1 MTLPPST
8 LDRRTMLKSAA
19 GLAVGLVGL
28 EVAHAAVAADFFASK
43 GGDFGFL
50 AGHWKISHRQLKTP
64 GSDDWDLFEG
74 EASVW
79 PALGGLA
86 SIEELRIPSRN
97 FSGMGVRLFHVDK
110 RLWADHWVSGKNGV
124 LNEPMMGSFAD
135 GVGTFTADE
144 MDGDRPIK
152 ARGVWDRITP
162 TSCRWH
168 QATSSDG
175 GKTWV
180 GSWYMDWVR
189 A

>member
-1 MTLPPST
+1 MTLPSST

-19 GLAVGLVGL
+19 GLAAGLVGL
-28 EVAHAAVAADFFASK
+28 DVAHAAEAADLFASK

-50 AGHWKISHRQLKTP
+50 AGHWKISHRRLKNS
-64 GSDDWDLFEG
+64 GSDDWDVFEG
-74 EASVW
+74 EATVW
-79 PALGGLA
+79 PASADWRA
-86 SIEELRIPSRN
+86 SKSCASPRAISA
-97 FSGMGVRLFHVDK
+97 GMGVRLFHVEK
-110 RLWADHWVSGKNGV
+110 ASVGRPLGQRPERRAQR
-124 LNEPMMGSFAD
+124 PMMGSFE
-135 GVGTFTADE
+135 TASAPSSPTT

-175 GKTWV
+175 GKTWE
-180 GSWYMDWVR
+180 GNWYMDWVR